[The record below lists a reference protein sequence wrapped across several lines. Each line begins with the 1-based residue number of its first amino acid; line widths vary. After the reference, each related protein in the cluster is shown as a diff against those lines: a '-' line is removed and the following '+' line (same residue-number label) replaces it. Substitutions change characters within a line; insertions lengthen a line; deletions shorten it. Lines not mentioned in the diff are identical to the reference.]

1 MNTDTAIRPNLTP
14 LEAAEYLGISRG
26 TLYRLL
32 DSGDLASFTI
42 GRARRIRREVLT
54 EYVASR
60 ERAAL
65 EAGA

>member
-1 MNTDTAIRPNLTP
+1 MNTDTAARPNLNP
-14 LEAAEYLGISRG
+14 HEAAEYLGVSRG
-26 TLYRLL
+26 TLYRLM
-32 DSGDLASFTI
+32 DRGELASFTI
-42 GRARRIRREVLT
+42 GRSRRIRREVLA